1 MQIDLD
7 LFLELFLVYISH
19 CSLLTLG
26 DRRSTQPVKKTGC
39 LSDAGDELELCTSY
53 SSSCH
58 HHLSVILNSNK
69 IQIGDILVPTNPD
82 PSGKWPLNCRETVLC

>member
-26 DRRSTQPVKKTGC
+26 DRRSTQPVKKLGVC
-39 LSDAGDELELCTSY
+39 LMLVTNWNFARLIAPVVTTTSRSSLTPIKSKLETFWYQLTQI
-53 SSSCH
+53 
-58 HHLSVILNSNK
+58 HLVN
-69 IQIGDILVPTNPD
+69 G
-82 PSGKWPLNCRETVLC
+82 R